1 MIIFFGA
8 SILGK
13 NYLNMTITRVF
24 FLFLG
29 GKKIFLFFP
38 PSTKFFFLSEMVIS
52 IQEIDALRLALH
64 TFLLENLKHFVGT
77 FSLKIDELSDKLLA
91 AAADTDGQTKC
102 T

>member
-1 MIIFFGA
+1 
-8 SILGK
+8 
-13 NYLNMTITRVF
+13 
-24 FLFLG
+24 
-29 GKKIFLFFP
+29 
-38 PSTKFFFLSEMVIS
+38 MVIS

-77 FSLKIDELSDKLLA
+77 FSLKIDELSDKLLTA

>member
-13 NYLNMTITRVF
+13 NYLNMAITRF
-24 FLFLG
+24 FLISWRK
-29 GKKIFLFFP
+29 KKIFLFFSP
-38 PSTKFFFLSEMVIS
+38 RKFFFLSEMVIS

-91 AAADTDGQTKC
+91 AADTDGQTKC